1 MFTIGRRRR
10 QPSRRRKHRPV
21 AQAAIDS
28 FINTRGAPEG
38 EALPRST
45 WVYQQ
50 VLQGIHSGELAAGAR
65 LPSARRLALAWAVSR
80 GAIDEALAR
89 LQAEGLVERRVGNG
103 SYVAARRPAA
113 TPAGPPPTAD
123 PLTQQVVQRL
133 TAWSAQARV
142 FRRFSEGPP
151 MLRPGMPDTGSFPLA
166 AWRRCLAQVLADPN
180 RAALSY
186 GIPAGVTALREATA
200 RHLSLTRAIHCRPEQ
215 VLIVGSPRQGIE
227 LMARVLLAPGEQ
239 VCVED
244 PGPVSV
250 TRRFSLGH
258 VQVVSVPPDEQGF
271 DVALARRH
279 APAAAAMV
287 VQPLHQWPTG
297 VRTSTARRQAL
308 LDDAADH
315 GSWLVEMDSLGEIVH
330 DGAAPAPM
338 QSADR
343 AGRLI
348 FLGSFAALT
357 FPGLRLA
364 YMVLPEVLVNVFAAV
379 RGLMGEHS
387 SVVMQRALAAFI
399 DEGHLAAHVRTVR
412 QLYRERRDAVV
423 QGVRCHVGP
432 GAVLGP
438 VDGGIHACLHL
449 GPAWH
454 DAALCER
461 LNRQGVAVQPLSA
474 HTWEPRGLNGLLLGY
489 GADEPDTI
497 NRAVASIAAAMEVT
511 VA

>member
-1 MFTIGRRRR
+1 MV
-10 QPSRRRKHRPV
+10 P
-21 AQAAIDS
+21 AAIGS
-28 FINTRGAPEG
+28 FIRTRGTPAG
-38 EALPRST
+38 EAVPRST

-65 LPSARRLALAWAVSR
+65 LPSARRLALAWGLSR
-80 GAIDEALAR
+80 GAVDEALAR

-103 SYVAARRPAA
+103 SYVAARRAA
-113 TPAGPPPTAD
+113 RVPAGPPPTTD

-151 MLRPGMPDTGSFPLA
+151 LLRPGMPDTGSFPLA

-200 RHLSLTRAIHCRPEQ
+200 RHLSLTRALRCRPEQ

-227 LMARVLLAPGEQ
+227 LIARVLLAPGDP

-244 PGPVSV
+244 PGPVAV
-250 TRRFSLGH
+250 TRRFSLGPQ
-258 VQVVSVPPDEQGF
+258 QVLGVPLDEEGF
-271 DVALARRH
+271 DVEYARRH
-279 APAAAAMV
+279 ASAAAAIV
-287 VQPLHQWPTG
+287 LQPLHQWPTG
-297 VRTSTARRQAL
+297 VRTSAARRQAL
-308 LDDAADH
+308 LDDAAAR
-315 GSWLVEMDSLGEIVH
+315 GTWLVELDSLGEIVH

-348 FLGSFAALT
+348 FLGSFGALT
-357 FPGLRLA
+357 FAGLRLA
-364 YMVLPEVLVNVFAAV
+364 YMVLPESLVDVFAAV

-399 DEGHLAAHVRTVR
+399 DEGHLAAHVRKLR
-412 QLYRERRDAVV
+412 HLYRERRDALV
-423 QGVRCHVGP
+423 QGVRQHLDSGVT
-432 GAVLGP
+432 LGP

-449 GPAWH
+449 DPAWQ
-454 DAALCER
+454 DLALCER
-461 LNRQGVAVQPLSA
+461 LNRQGVGVQPLSA
-474 HTWEPRGLNGLLLGY
+474 HTWEPRGLNGLVLGY
-489 GADEPDTI
+489 GADEPDAI
-497 NRAVASIAAAMEVT
+497 DQAVAAIAAAMAEP
-511 VA
+511 AAL